1 MNNPIIH
8 NAYYTFVKNGFS
20 VLRFNFRG
28 VGKSQGEYDAGIG
41 ELSDAASALDW
52 MQELNR
58 DSTGCWVAGFSF
70 GAWIAMQLLMRRP
83 EIESFISIS
92 PPANLYDFNFLAPCP
107 SSGLIINGS
116 DDIVAPKPDIQ
127 KLVDRLKSQKGIEI
141 NHSLIDGANHFFDN
155 EIDSLNEEISKYISK
170 ILKK

>member
-1 MNNPIIH
+1 
-8 NAYYTFVKNGFS
+8 
-20 VLRFNFRG
+20 
-28 VGKSQGEYDAGIG
+28 
-41 ELSDAASALDW
+41 
-52 MQELNR
+52 
-58 DSTGCWVAGFSF
+58 
-70 GAWIAMQLLMRRP
+70 MQLLMRRP

-141 NHSLIDGANHFFDN
+141 DHSLIDGANHFFDN

-170 ILKK
+170 ILNQ